1 MSKQRRRVEIV
12 FLPYHRLGLPKYI
25 GLGREY
31 GMGNMKSLKREALA
45 HIHGWAAE
53 YGLDIIIQ

>member
-1 MSKQRRRVEIV
+1 MEIV

-31 GMGNMKSLKREALA
+31 AMGDRKSLKREALE
-45 HIHGWAAE
+45 HIRGWAAD
-53 YGLDIIIQ
+53 YGLEIVIQ